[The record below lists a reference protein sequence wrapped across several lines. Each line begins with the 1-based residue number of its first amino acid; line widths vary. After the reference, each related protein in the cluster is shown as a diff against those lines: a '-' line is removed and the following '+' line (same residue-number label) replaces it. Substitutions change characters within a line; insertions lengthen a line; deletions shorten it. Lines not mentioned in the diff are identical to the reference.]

1 MYELERLQCYSIK
14 IRVFFLN
21 ICFIYN
27 DQTLSIKK
35 ILIIKKEKK
44 ERKIRE
50 VAKVG
55 MKRGELLNEDKA

>member
-1 MYELERLQCYSIK
+1 M
-14 IRVFFLN
+14 N